1 MTDPTPERIA
11 VMKRTLLSSES
22 SRRNKLALLASY
34 LLEAPRLL
42 WLWRGQPYR
51 SRLAVSFNEGASF
64 QDCKSFD
71 EDVLPLMKDM
81 KDG

>member
-1 MTDPTPERIA
+1 MLTPSQARIDA
-11 VMKRTLLSSES
+11 MRRTLLSSDN
-22 SRRNKLALLASY
+22 SRRNKRALIASY